1 MKNLILSVS
10 KENKTFDVVKDE
22 TILIFENVNSYED
35 EIISMIEE
43 NKISHS
49 ELESLV
55 KSWGGNL
62 KSVKLKMLIN
72 EYYKNLKK

>member
-10 KENKTFDVVKDE
+10 KENKTFDVIKDE
-22 TILIFENVNSYED
+22 TILVFENVSSYEE

-43 NKISHS
+43 NKVSHS

-62 KSVKLKMLIN
+62 KSFKLKMLVN